1 MLMTS
6 DYVVQGGGG
15 GWGGVKRR
23 GPGPRN
29 DVLTTCKAVNQR
41 GGQRIITV
49 FFPQ

>member
-15 GWGGVKRR
+15 GGVKRR

-29 DVLTTCKAVNQR
+29 DVLTTCKAVTKC
-41 GGQRIITV
+41 GGQQIITV